1 METGDTGGWKPLRR
15 SDHRQGYILGASMQI
30 GNEIQGR
37 VPSAL
42 VHPFPSSEA
51 YVVERETSSHIMHNL
66 QHGSTHSTTPYLLP
80 SVQTASPAIPLRTLE
95 RSPPSITLNVDHV
108 VHCSPNAR
116 DMDLQSLRYQVKE
129 IQSKLSG
136 DVTGSSEYQELLS
149 EKLNLEAALG
159 STEYAL
165 QQLKMSYNDFKKS
178 TSTSEKELLHKLNDI
193 QDRHQILGERHKS
206 ASDQLTRL
214 KEYLRDLPTHEE
226 HQQLQQEIA
235 KKSAQ
240 ISHLSSKVDHLSQEV
255 KKLSKRERE
264 QEVRVEALTQ
274 ERDDFSLK
282 LNLTENLLKT
292 LETQRAEASEGQY
305 SKEDLLWTLD
315 QLKKELEN
323 ARKLLSYRK
332 QKLESF
338 QKEILAQNKEHT
350 KKLQA
355 EVEVGE
361 KLKETVQHLERE
373 VEQYKL
379 QEEMMKNKL
388 ASVEGKQKKTE
399 QRLERMMEQVVSQS
413 KMSSLIRSLV
423 KNLHIAVNQL
433 KDMVTICRQISQGS
447 SPDMSLLL
455 SFSDFLDDDEVETL
469 SNANLTA
476 RLKEVESLIKE
487 LEDVREYLQ
496 EQYAHHLAKNITC
509 VPM

>member
-1 METGDTGGWKPLRR
+1 
-15 SDHRQGYILGASMQI
+15 
-30 GNEIQGR
+30 
-37 VPSAL
+37 
-42 VHPFPSSEA
+42 
-51 YVVERETSSHIMHNL
+51 
-66 QHGSTHSTTPYLLP
+66 
-80 SVQTASPAIPLRTLE
+80 
-95 RSPPSITLNVDHV
+95 
-108 VHCSPNAR
+108 
-116 DMDLQSLRYQVKE
+116 VKE

-264 QEVRVEALTQ
+264 QEARVEALTQ

-379 QEEMMKNKL
+379 QEEM
-388 ASVEGKQKKTE
+388 
-399 QRLERMMEQVVSQS
+399 
-413 KMSSLIRSLV
+413 
-423 KNLHIAVNQL
+423 L